1 MISKKDLNIKH
12 NKFLKSLPQPY
23 FSEQIISHEESAVLT
38 GAIMETNDKFEEL
51 CGKTYEE
58 IKYTSLGDL
67 FIELKNLENKWIES
81 YINSTEKPVTFHH
94 HYQFLK
100 NAQSYYDIIVVI
112 DEEGVISAI
121 FNKSNYT
128 GELKFIQN
136 YYKRLFECTNEAAI
150 IFNSSG
156 KILNVNDKTCDLTQ
170 YNKIDLLGES
180 IYKLYFEE
188 DSPKFNS
195 FLKELFE
202 QEQAVVELVLK
213 KKNGNTVDVEYSAN
227 LLDKEQKIIQAIVR
241 DISENQATKHK
252 LKKSEEQFRLIA
264 NNISDV
270 IWTMDLNLNTTFIS
284 PSIIKLTGHTP
295 NEHVSQSI
303 FDRFTP
309 ESAEFA
315 RQQFDK
321 DLHRV
326 IQGELPP
333 DYTFVGEMEYKHK
346 NGGTVW
352 AEIKVSSLRD
362 DEGNFIGIQGVSRDI
377 SARKKAEKELE
388 EYKNHLE
395 ELVVKR
401 TDELKESENRF
412 RSIVQHLSDI
422 ICIIDQNAII
432 NYESPS
438 TRKILGYKQDYL
450 IGKKTFD
457 LVHPDDH
464 EFANNLFNEVLAKEN
479 TIKEFSIRVKH
490 ADGRWILLETI
501 AYNLLHHTGINGI
514 ILTARDI
521 TERIEAEKALRLSEE
536 KFRNIFNSSNDG
548 ITIIDLKGNIL
559 EANKVSR
566 EWSKISKNK
575 VLKSH
580 VSLFNNNLTEDQKKE
595 YWKKLRKNGEI
606 VFESELEYKN
616 EQRVELEVS
625 SKLISYNG
633 QEAILSTARDISE
646 RKNLEKKI
654 VKAIFETEEKA
665 RDQFAKDLHDTLGA
679 MLSSLK
685 MYLNLLKKDHFESK
699 EKKME
704 FWNKTMALLSD
715 SVSETRKIAYKMRPE
730 EIDNFGLVSA
740 LDSFFE
746 RIMEASEIKVHF
758 NKENFNTGLDGEKEL
773 ILFRVISELVNN
785 TLKHAEANNIDLA
798 IFNKTNKMYVVYSDD
813 GNGFSSKHEI
823 KTKGIGLN
831 NIKSRLKSINA
842 KYEMNSQLNNGMYF
856 LIEINV
862 DDFE

>member
-1 MISKKDLNIKH
+1 MISKKEININYRH
-12 NKFLKSLPQPY
+12 FLKSLPQPY
-23 FSEQIISHEESAVLT
+23 FSEQIITHEESTVLT
-38 GAIMETNDKFEEL
+38 VAIIEANDKFEKL
-51 CGKTYEE
+51 CGRSYKEL
-58 IKYTSLGDL
+58 KHSSLGDV
-67 FIELKNLENKWIES
+67 FIELKEIEKKWIES
-81 YINSTEKPVTFHH
+81 YMNSNEKPVTFHH
-94 HYQFLK
+94 HYQFIK
-100 NAQSYYDIIVVI
+100 YAQSYYDMMVVV
-112 DEEGVISAI
+112 DEKGVISAI

-150 IFNSSG
+150 IFDSSG

-170 YNKIDLLGES
+170 YDKLDLLGES
-180 IYKLYFEE
+180 INKLYFEE
-188 DSPKFNS
+188 DTTKFKS

-202 QEQAVVELVLK
+202 YEQAIVELVLK

-241 DISENQATKHK
+241 DISADQATRHK

-270 IWTMDLNLNTTFIS
+270 IWTMDLDLNTNFIS
-284 PSIIKLTGHTP
+284 PSIIKLTGYTP
-295 NEHVSQSI
+295 EEHVSQSL

-315 RQQFDK
+315 RRQFNE

-326 IQGELPP
+326 IKGKLPP

-401 TDELKESENRF
+401 TNELKESENRF

-422 ICIIDQNAII
+422 ICIIDQDAII

-438 TRKILGYKQDYL
+438 TQKILGYKQNYL
-450 IGKKTFD
+450 IGKNAFD
-457 LVHPDDH
+457 LVHPDDL
-464 EFANNLFNEVLAKEN
+464 NLAKKYFKEVLSKEN
-479 TIKEFSIRVKH
+479 TIKEFGIRVKH
-490 ADGRWILLETI
+490 ADGRWIFLETI
-501 AYNLLHHTGINGI
+501 ANNLLHHTGINGI

-521 TERIEAEKALRLSEE
+521 TERIDAEKALRLSEE
-536 KFRNIFNSSNDG
+536 KFRNIFNYSNDG
-548 ITIIDLKGNIL
+548 ITIMDLKGNIL

-566 EWSKISKNK
+566 EWSKRSKNNI
-575 VLKSH
+575 LKSH
-580 VSLFNNNLTEDQKKE
+580 ISLFNNNIGEDQKKE
-595 YWKKLRKNGEI
+595 YWEKLRKNGEI
-606 VFESELEYKN
+606 VLETEFEYKN
-616 EQRVELEVS
+616 KQRVELEVS

-633 QEAILSTARDISE
+633 QEAILSTARDICE

-704 FWNKTMALLSD
+704 FWKRTMDLLSD

-798 IFNKTNKMYVVYSDD
+798 IFNKANKMYIVYSDD
-813 GNGFSSKHEI
+813 GIGFSSKHEV

-842 KYEMNSQLNNGMYF
+842 KYEMDSQLNNGMYF

>member
-1 MISKKDLNIKH
+1 MISKKEININYRH
-12 NKFLKSLPQPY
+12 FLKSLPQPY
-23 FSEQIISHEESAVLT
+23 FSEQIITHEESTVLT
-38 GAIMETNDKFEEL
+38 VAIIEANDKFEKL
-51 CGKTYEE
+51 CGRSYKEL
-58 IKYTSLGDL
+58 KHSSLGDI
-67 FIELKNLENKWIES
+67 FIELKEIEKKWIES
-81 YINSTEKPVTFHH
+81 YMNSNEKPVTFHH
-94 HYQFLK
+94 HYQFIK
-100 NAQSYYDIIVVI
+100 YAQSYYDMMVVV
-112 DEEGVISAI
+112 DEKGVISAI

-150 IFNSSG
+150 IFDSSG

-170 YNKIDLLGES
+170 YDKLDLLGES
-180 IYKLYFEE
+180 INKLYFEE
-188 DSPKFNS
+188 DTTKFKS

-202 QEQAVVELVLK
+202 YEQAIVELVLK

-241 DISENQATKHK
+241 DISADQATRHK

-270 IWTMDLNLNTTFIS
+270 IWTMDLDLNTNFIS
-284 PSIIKLTGHTP
+284 PSIIKLTGYTP
-295 NEHVSQSI
+295 EEHVSQSL

-315 RQQFDK
+315 RRQFNE

-326 IQGELPP
+326 IKGKLPP

-377 SARKKAEKELE
+377 SARRKAEKELE

-401 TDELKESENRF
+401 TNELKESENRF

-438 TRKILGYKQDYL
+438 TQKTLGYKQNYL
-450 IGKKTFD
+450 IGKNAFD
-457 LVHPDDH
+457 LVHPDDL
-464 EFANNLFNEVLAKEN
+464 NLAKKYFKEVLSKEN
-479 TIKEFSIRVKH
+479 TIREFGIRVKH
-490 ADGRWILLETI
+490 ADGRWIFLETI
-501 AYNLLHHTGINGI
+501 ANNLLHHTGINGI

-521 TERIEAEKALRLSEE
+521 TERIDAEKALRLSEE
-536 KFRNIFNSSNDG
+536 KFRNIFNYSNDG
-548 ITIIDLKGNIL
+548 ITIMDLKGNIL

-566 EWSKISKNK
+566 EWSKRSKNNI
-575 VLKSH
+575 LKSH
-580 VSLFNNNLTEDQKKE
+580 ISLFNNNIGEDQKKE
-595 YWKKLRKNGEI
+595 YWEKLRKNGEI
-606 VFESELEYKN
+606 VLETEFEYKN
-616 EQRVELEVS
+616 KQRVELEVS

-704 FWNKTMALLSD
+704 FWKRTMDLLSD

-798 IFNKTNKMYVVYSDD
+798 IFNKANKMYIVYSDD
-813 GNGFSSKHEI
+813 GIGFSSKHEV

-842 KYEMNSQLNNGMYF
+842 KYEMDSQLNNGM
-856 LIEINV
+856 
-862 DDFE
+862 

>member
-1 MISKKDLNIKH
+1 MVSKKKININH
-12 NKFLKSLPQPY
+12 RHFLKSIPQPY
-23 FSEQIISHEESAVLT
+23 FSEQIITTENSSSLT
-38 GAIMETNDKFEEL
+38 GVIVEVNSNFEKL
-51 CGKTYEE
+51 CGKSFKD
-58 IKYTSLGDL
+58 IKHTSLGDV
-67 FIELKNLENKWIES
+67 FKELKDLENKWIES
-81 YINSTEKPVTFHH
+81 YENLPEKPVTFHH

-100 NAQSYYDIIVVI
+100 YAQSYYDIMVVI
-112 DEEGVISAI
+112 DEKGVISAI

-150 IFNSSG
+150 IFDSTG
-156 KILNVNDKTCDLTQ
+156 KILNINDKTSDLTQ
-170 YNKIDLLGES
+170 YDKLDLLGEN
-180 IYKLYFEE
+180 INKLYVKE
-188 DSPKFNS
+188 DAPIFNT
-195 FLKELFE
+195 FLNELFE
-202 QEQAVVELVLK
+202 YEQAVVELMLK
-213 KKNGNTVDVEYSAN
+213 KKNGTTVDVEYSAN

-241 DISENQATKHK
+241 DISADQATRNK
-252 LKKSEEQFRLIA
+252 LKKSEKQFRLIA

-270 IWTMDLNLNTTFIS
+270 IWTMDLDLNTTFIT
-284 PSIIKLTGHTP
+284 PSIVKLTGHTP
-295 NEHVSQSI
+295 EEHVSQSL

-309 ESAEFA
+309 ESANFA
-315 RQQFDK
+315 RQQFAR
-321 DLHRV
+321 DLPSV
-326 IQGELPP
+326 MQGKLPP

-362 DEGNFIGIQGVSRDI
+362 DEGRFIGIQGVSRDI

-401 TDELKESENRF
+401 TNELKESENRF

-422 ICIIDQNAII
+422 ICIIDQEANIK
-432 NYESPS
+432 YESPS
-438 TRKILGYKQDYL
+438 THKILGYKPDYL

-457 LVHPDDH
+457 LVHPDDL
-464 EFANNLFNEVLAKEN
+464 EFAKNHFNEILSKEN
-479 TIKEFSIRVKH
+479 TIKEFGIRVKH
-490 ADGRWILLETI
+490 ADGRWIYLETI
-501 AYNLLHHTGINGI
+501 ANNLLHHTGINGV

-521 TERIEAEKALRLSEE
+521 TERIETEKALRLSEE
-536 KFRNIFNSSNDG
+536 KFRNIFNYSNDG
-548 ITIIDLKGNIL
+548 ITIIDLKGTIL

-566 EWSKISKNK
+566 NRAKTSKNK
-575 VLKSH
+575 ILKSH
-580 VSLFNNNLTEDQKKE
+580 IGLFDNDITEEQKNE
-595 YWKKLRKNGEI
+595 NWKTLRQKGEI
-606 VFESELEYKN
+606 VFETEFENKN
-616 EQRVELEVS
+616 GQNYDLEVS

-633 QEAILSTARDISE
+633 KEAVLSTARDISE

-685 MYLNLLKKDHFESK
+685 MYLNLLKKDRFESH

-704 FWNKTMALLSD
+704 FWDKTMALLSD
-715 SVSETRKIAYKMRPE
+715 SVSETRRIAYKMRPE

-740 LDSFFE
+740 LDSFFQ
-746 RIMEASEIKVHF
+746 RIMDASEIKVHF
-758 NKENFNTGLDGEKEL
+758 NKENFNTGLNGEKEL

-785 TLKHAEANNIDLA
+785 TLKHANANNIDLA
-798 IFNKTNKMYVVYSDD
+798 IFNKENKMYIVYSDD
-813 GNGFSSKHEI
+813 GIGFSSKNEM

-842 KYEMNSQLNNGMYF
+842 KYEMDSQINNGMYF
-856 LIEINV
+856 LIEINL